1 MSLSG
6 LQSQAEAVDKLAEIQ
21 ARLRLGEPGVRAVA
35 ISAAAVGPKIER
47 HAAHLDDFIA
57 YRIAHT
63 SRCWWRGRAPC
74 TR

>member
-1 MSLSG
+1 MAPSCHAGTGGGVRWRENGKRMSLSG

-47 HAAHLDDFIA
+47 
-57 YRIAHT
+57 RV
-63 SRCWWRGRAPC
+63 GRQ
-74 TR
+74 